1 MPVQLSVVRDGI
13 DPERTKI
20 AIQLHLVGKDIWVIR
35 SHLTLVLNLS
45 RTCNPDGFYNSSS
58 LNSDVLPD
66 LVHQVYRRTH

>member
-1 MPVQLSVVRDGI
+1 MYFSQI

-20 AIQLHLVGKDIWVIR
+20 TIQLHLVGKNIWAIR

-45 RTCNPDGFYNSSS
+45 CTHNPDGFHNSSS
-58 LNSDVLPD
+58 LNSDALPD